1 MESRVAE
8 TDQDA
13 VALLT
18 RAGGPFELLDVAV
31 GGIPMRGF
39 RRAEAGLASL
49 FAGLQLHAEKIFV
62 IDGDR
67 SLTYAEFSAAAARLA
82 TDLAARGVM
91 PGERVAL
98 AMRNCVEWM
107 AGFTAIVACGAIPAL
122 VNSRGSAKEM
132 ADAIDLVGATL
143 ILADDRRAVMLAD
156 GGVPLLVPVLDVS
169 PGGPRLPMP
178 TAQPDD
184 PAMILFTS
192 GTTGRAKGATLTHRA
207 AMTGLLLTQMAGAM
221 IGIRMMGAAA
231 LAGPRPQSVTL
242 LAFPLFHVSGCH
254 SIFLAGLASGGR
266 VVVAPKWDAPTIL
279 RLIEREGVTNFSGSP
294 TMVWDLIQSR
304 EEVGADLSSLVSV
317 STGGQAQPVNLL
329 DAVVSAFP
337 RAVVGTGF
345 GATETSGA
353 IAMHTGADYLS
364 HPKAAGQILPLAEI
378 RIRDV
383 EGVEVP
389 AGTAGEIVVR
399 GPMVMAGYWNDDQAT
414 EHALRDGWFHTGDV
428 GMLDVNG
435 NLTIL
440 DRMTDMVISG
450 GENIYCA
457 EVEAALQQ
465 HDGIIEAAAFGVPD
479 DRMGER
485 LVAVV
490 RQSDGAPFDERD
502 LRLHLGIGLAGYKHP
517 TEILVSSESLPR
529 NAVGK
534 VDKRA
539 LRARHAHD
547 RSTSYAAT

>member
-1 MESRVAE
+1 MAES
-8 TDQDA
+8 DQDA

-31 GGIPMRGF
+31 GGVPMRGF

-49 FAGLQLHAEKIFV
+49 FANLQLHAEKTFI
-62 IDGDR
+62 IEGDR

-82 TDLAARGVM
+82 ADLSGRGVI

-98 AMRNCVEWM
+98 AMRNCAEWM
-107 AGFTAIVACGAIPAL
+107 VGFTAIVACGAVPAL

-143 ILADDRRAVMLAD
+143 VLADDRRAAMLAD
-156 GGVPLLVPVLDVS
+156 AGVPLLVPVLDIS
-169 PGGPRLPMP
+169 TGGPPLPMP
-178 TAQPDD
+178 TSRPDD

-254 SIFLAGLASGGR
+254 SIFLAGIASGGR
-266 VVVAPKWDAPTIL
+266 VVIAPKWDAQTIL

-304 EEVGADLSSLVSV
+304 EAVGADLSSLVSV

-345 GATETSGA
+345 GSTETSGA

-364 HPKAAGQILPLAEI
+364 HPRAAGRILPLAEI
-378 RIRDV
+378 RIRDA

-399 GPMVMAGYWNDDQAT
+399 GPMVMAGYWNDAQAT

-490 RQSDGAPFDERD
+490 RRSDGAPFDERE
-502 LRLHLGIGLAGYKHP
+502 LRSHLGIGLAGYKHP
-517 TEILVSSESLPR
+517 TEILLSEEALPR